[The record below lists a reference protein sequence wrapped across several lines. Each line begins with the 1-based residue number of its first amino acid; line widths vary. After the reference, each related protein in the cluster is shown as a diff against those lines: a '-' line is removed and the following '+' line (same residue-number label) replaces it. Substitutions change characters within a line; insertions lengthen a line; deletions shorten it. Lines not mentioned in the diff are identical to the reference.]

1 MTKRIFDVVAS
12 LILLACLAIPMMLI
26 AAIVAIKLGRP
37 VLFSQLRPGKS
48 GKPFLMIKF
57 RTMTNDCDEA
67 GVLLSD
73 KDRLTPLGMKLR
85 ALSID
90 ELPELWNV
98 LKGDM
103 SLVGP
108 RPMLMEYLELYTSEQ
123 SQRHKVRPGIT
134 GLAQINGRNNTSWED
149 RLSYDVFYV
158 KHQSF
163 LLDLKILAITVKK
176 VLTREGASPDGELVM
191 PPFTGTKSEQ

>member
-1 MTKRIFDVVAS
+1 MAKRIFDVVVS
-12 LILLACLAIPMMLI
+12 LILLVCLAVPLILI
-26 AAIVAIKLGRP
+26 AAVIAFKLGRP
-37 VLFSQLRPGKS
+37 VLFSQLRPGKN

-57 RTMTNDCDEA
+57 RTMTNDCDEK

-73 KDRLTPLGMKLR
+73 EDRLTQLGMKLR

-123 SQRHKVRPGIT
+123 SQRHNVRPGIT

-149 RLSYDVFYV
+149 RFSYDVMYV
-158 KHQSF
+158 KRQSF
-163 LLDLKILAITVKK
+163 LLDLRILAITVKK
-176 VLTREGASPDGELVM
+176 VLTKEGVSPDGELIM
-191 PPFTGTKSEQ
+191 PQFTGTNSEQ